1 MLTTL
6 AGRATYGNT
15 VGTIEIN
22 GVPDSLL
29 KYPKLVGF
37 VPQEDV
43 MHRDCTVEEVFA
55 FLILMNISHI
65 RYSKFFL
72 SSFVQNLLF
81 SARTRLPAKMSFAE
95 QRAFV
100 DQVIQLLG
108 LSELRNSVIGDE
120 GKAQKEKYEC

>member
-6 AGRATYGNT
+6 AGRATYGTT

-22 GVPDSLL
+22 GAPDSLL

-43 MHRDCTVEEVFA
+43 MHRDCTVEEVF
-55 FLILMNISHI
+55 FFISESLKHW
-65 RYSKFFL
+65 SKAT
-72 SSFVQNLLF
+72 QNLLF

-100 DQVIQLLG
+100 DEVIELLG

-120 GKAQKEKYEC
+120 GKNI